1 MTETVKYDL
10 EAITKKHYSFP
21 YLCYSIIKNRGFRYV
36 FYLRMAGKKG
46 FLKPLFIFLHS
57 KLSHKMNNEI
67 SYKTKIGKG
76 LTLGHPS
83 SIVVNP

>member
-46 FLKPLFIFLHS
+46 ILKPLFVFLHS

-76 LTLGHPS
+76 LTLAIRHQ
-83 SIVVNP
+83 

>member
-36 FYLRMAGKKG
+36 FILEWRAKRE
-46 FLKPLFIFLHS
+46 F
-57 KLSHKMNNEI
+57 
-67 SYKTKIGKG
+67 
-76 LTLGHPS
+76 
-83 SIVVNP
+83 